1 MKERNLFISKV
12 FTVVSGQLLA
22 AFGMSCIPLL
32 VPSVQTALYG
42 NPYAVS
48 IALFCCIVN
57 LCALYY
63 NKKKS
68 PENVV
73 LLSTL
78 TFFDAYLIG
87 LVIAAYH
94 PMIVAKALL
103 CTGSLSGGIVVYA
116 YVNREYD
123 FSWLRGWI
131 IGGVSSVLV
140 AMATQ
145 FIFQI
150 GSMLNTIISFS
161 VSILFG
167 SILMYDAWYICREH
181 PVDEYVTAVIDLH
194 LSIINLFFNMLY
206 LLKSIYVEDT
216 SSNSLTDI
224 NVVS

>member
-1 MKERNLFISKV
+1 MKERNLFITKV

-22 AFGMSCIPLL
+22 SFGMSCIPLFI
-32 VPSVQTALYG
+32 PSVQNALYG

-48 IALFCCIVN
+48 IAFFFCLVN

-63 NKKKS
+63 NKNKS

-87 LVIAAYH
+87 MVIAAYH

-103 CTGSLSGGIVVYA
+103 CTGSLSGGVVVYA

-131 IGGVSSVLV
+131 IGGVSSILV

-145 FIFQI
+145 FVFQM
-150 GSMLNTIISFS
+150 GSVLNTVISFS
-161 VSILFG
+161 SSILFG

-194 LSIINLFFNMLY
+194 LSVINIFFNMLY
-206 LLKSIYVEDT
+206 LLKSMSVED
-216 SSNSLTDI
+216 SSGTLTNI
-224 NVVS
+224 NVV

>member
-1 MKERNLFISKV
+1 MKERNILISKV
-12 FTVVSGQLLA
+12 FTVVSVQLLTG
-22 AFGMSCIPLL
+22 FGMSCIPLF

-42 NPYAVS
+42 NPYAVT
-48 IALFCCIVN
+48 IALICCIVN

-68 PENVV
+68 PENVI

-78 TFFDAYLIG
+78 TLFDAYLIG

-94 PMIVAKALL
+94 PMIVAKGLL
-103 CTGSLSGGIVVYA
+103 CTGSLSCGVVAYA
-116 YVNREYD
+116 HVNREYD

-131 IGGVSSVLV
+131 IGGVSSILV

-145 FIFQI
+145 FVFQI
-150 GSMLNTIISFS
+150 GSVLNTVISFS
-161 VSILFG
+161 ASVLFG

-194 LSIINLFFNMLY
+194 LSIINIFFNMLY

-216 SSNSLTDI
+216 SSNTLTNI
-224 NVVS
+224 NVIS